1 MILEGNLF
9 LRDNT
14 LKENIEKVEEKIRIV
29 RKIKNSKGGLTVQ
42 RKNARKLK
50 MIFEGIMK

>member
-29 RKIKNSKGGLTVQ
+29 RKIKN
-42 RKNARKLK
+42 
-50 MIFEGIMK
+50 FEGGTYCTTEKR

>member
-29 RKIKNSKGGLTVQ
+29 RK
-42 RKNARKLK
+42 RKK
-50 MIFEGIMK
+50 FEGGTYCTTEKR